1 MLSDLNVLSIL
12 SPEIP
17 LDLHDSVQV
26 VPLKYLIYLLAGIN
40 AKQNSNIP
48 KEKYFTVLRMLNL
61 FVESFVNLFVDTALN
76 FLDKLF
82 NSFLFNVISF
92 SLLSKSV
99 FFTKLAVSLLLAKYC
114 GFSLA
119 VKLSNVNLLY
129 SWLVIYLS

>member
-1 MLSDLNVLSIL
+1 MLSDLIFLSIL

-17 LDLHDSVQV
+17 LDLHDSIQV

-92 SLLSKSV
+92 SLLSKSG
-99 FFTKLAVSLLLAKYC
+99 FFTILAISLLLAKYC

-129 SWLVIYLS
+129 SCLVIYLS

>member
-1 MLSDLNVLSIL
+1 
-12 SPEIP
+12 
-17 LDLHDSVQV
+17 
-26 VPLKYLIYLLAGIN
+26 
-40 AKQNSNIP
+40 
-48 KEKYFTVLRMLNL
+48 MLNL

-99 FFTKLAVSLLLAKYC
+99 FFTKLAISLLLAKYC

-129 SWLVIYLS
+129 SCLVIYLS